1 MNIKLVF
8 NWFPFAF
15 CVLLVHQYAY
25 VGTGSSS
32 AAENWQYFSIW
43 LTMCFFFVC
52 AITYSMQK
60 QIEILRAEV
69 QALQKPD
76 QH

>member
-15 CVLLVHQYAY
+15 CVFLAYQY
-25 VGTGSSS
+25 VGRGSSS

-43 LTMCFFFVC
+43 LAMCFFFVS